1 MCVYLDLRKD
11 RAEEKDM
18 TRQRI
23 HTIVISYH
31 VGKKYRVVE
40 SIQGTMGDKY
50 SVMEAIRVGEKD

>member
-1 MCVYLDLRKD
+1 
-11 RAEEKDM
+11 M

-50 SVMEAIRVGEKD
+50 SVMEAIRVGEKA